1 MMHELYQ
8 VRIERYISVID
19 IILSQEDSVMSY
31 AVILISDGLA
41 TVPAD
46 QLTLF
51 IDSLHLDDL

>member
-8 VRIERYISVID
+8 VRIERYISIID

-41 TVPAD
+41 TMPAD

-51 IDSLHLDDL
+51 IDSLYLDDL